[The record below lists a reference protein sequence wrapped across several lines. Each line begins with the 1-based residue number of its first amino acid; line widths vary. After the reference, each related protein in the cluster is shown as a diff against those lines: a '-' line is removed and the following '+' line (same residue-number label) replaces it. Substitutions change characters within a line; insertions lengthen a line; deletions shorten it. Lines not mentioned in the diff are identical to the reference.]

1 MCGRFTLILDPV
13 ALREDLDLGPA
24 PFDLLP
30 RYNVAPTQPVAAV
43 RDGESRTVELYRWG
57 LIPSWAKDPS
67 IGSRMIN
74 ARSETIL
81 EKPTFKAAMTRRR
94 CLILA
99 DGFFEWLRPGGK
111 AGRSQPYYFKLADG
125 KPFAFAGLWDLW
137 TPPDGSEL
145 PTCTIITTAANER
158 VGKIH
163 ERMPVILDAAAMWAW
178 LDPSARPVDLLALL
192 KPYPAEKMTDYPVSP
207 ALNSPNVDSPEC
219 ILPLKKPGADETTPE
234 RLI

>member
-1 MCGRFTLILDPV
+1 MCGRFTLILDPA

-24 PFDLLP
+24 PFDLPP
-30 RYNVAPTQPVAAV
+30 RYNVAPTQPVAVV
-43 RDGESRTVELYRWG
+43 RDGESRAVELYRWG

-74 ARSETIL
+74 ARAETIL
-81 EKPTFKAAMTRRR
+81 EKPTFKAAFGRRR

-99 DGFFEWLRPGGK
+99 DGFYEWDKLGGK
-111 AGRSQPYYFKLADG
+111 AGRRQPYYFKLTDG

-145 PTCTIITTAANER
+145 PTCTIITCAANER
-158 VGKIH
+158 VGQIH
-163 ERMPVILDAAAMWAW
+163 ERMPVMLDAEYMWTW
-178 LDPSARPVDLLALL
+178 LDPQARPADLLALL
-192 KPYPAEKMTDYPVSP
+192 RPYPADKMTEYPVSS
-207 ALNSPNVDSPEC
+207 AVNSPSVDSPDC
-219 ILPLKKPGADETTPE
+219 IAPAAKPDANEHKPE